1 MIFCQIVAT
10 AVATKHPTIATVER
24 MVKRRQAD
32 AIYIDY
38 LQNIYGKTLAA
49 AYSARASEFAGVS
62 APLTWKEV
70 HDGVQSGL
78 RPDNFTMRSI
88 VSRLVEVGDLW
99 AVLRTV
105 EPARLEAAFAYR
117 KP

>member
-10 AVATKHPTIATVER
+10 VVATKHPTITTVER

-49 AYSARASEFAGVS
+49 AYSARASEFTGVS
-62 APLTWKEV
+62 APLNME
-70 HDGVQSGL
+70 GGARR
-78 RPDNFTMRSI
+78 RP
-88 VSRLVEVGDLW
+88 E
-99 AVLRTV
+99 
-105 EPARLEAAFAYR
+105 RLETGRLHDAIDRFSPR
-117 KP
+117 